1 MRVLEVQERLQE
13 GDVGE
18 TEVEE
23 MKSEN
28 NRRIGESVETLG
40 KLIEKGA
47 WDEAG
52 KECIRLRY
60 WMSVKE
66 GLDGWES
73 GKWGVVLIH

>member
-1 MRVLEVQERLQE
+1 MRVLEVQERLE
-13 GDVGE
+13 ESDVGE

-28 NRRIGESVETLG
+28 NGRIRESVETLG
-40 KLIEKGA
+40 KLIEKGV

-73 GKWGVVLIH
+73 GKRGVVLIH